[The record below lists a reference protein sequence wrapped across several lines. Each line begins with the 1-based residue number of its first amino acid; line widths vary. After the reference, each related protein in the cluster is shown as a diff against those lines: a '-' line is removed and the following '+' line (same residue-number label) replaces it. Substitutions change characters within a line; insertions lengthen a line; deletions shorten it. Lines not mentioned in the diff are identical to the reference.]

1 MAYIEIELIHKDID
15 DYFYTEW
22 DIETDE
28 DYTAEEYINMITSYS
43 VSDMSAL
50 TVFNSEGQD
59 ILLDLGLELEEFE
72 EFKNIVLKILKDERI
87 DFLVREEYWNK
98 VMNWIERTYP
108 SEEYK

>member
-1 MAYIEIELIHKDID
+1 MDNKSLKVSVKI
-15 DYFYTEW
+15 
-22 DIETDE
+22 TD
-28 DYTAEEYINMITSYS
+28 M
-43 VSDMSAL
+43 
-50 TVFNSEGQD
+50 
-59 ILLDLGLELEEFE
+59 EEFE

>member
-1 MAYIEIELIHKDID
+1 MDNK
-15 DYFYTEW
+15 
-22 DIETDE
+22 
-28 DYTAEEYINMITSYS
+28 S
-43 VSDMSAL
+43 L
-50 TVFNSEGQD
+50 TVSVKITD
-59 ILLDLGLELEEFE
+59 MEEFE